1 MSPRKGF
8 TLIELLVV
16 IAIIAILA
24 AILFPVF
31 AQARAKARQIVCMN
45 NEKQM
50 ATAILIYN
58 QDYDDHWIDS
68 CAGYQTHRYYDYFNC
83 SQDVNHPA
91 WTYPKDGPTIYD
103 KNFLIKPYLKSLD
116 VLVCPT
122 VRVTSSYSKDVE
134 PIYAL
139 NQLLGFAAPNL
150 GPVPPD
156 RTASGAYWSVGP
168 FGRHGAQLTHPATT
182 MIMWE
187 HTTPYVECNTWST
200 APDHWETPHHKGFN
214 AAFAD
219 GHVKRWTV
227 IQMTNQLV
235 CYWDLLK

>member
-1 MSPRKGF
+1 MSQKKGF

-50 ATAILIYN
+50 VTAILMYN
-58 QDYDDHWIDS
+58 QDYDGHWIDS
-68 CAGYQTHRYYDYFNC
+68 CAGYQTYSYFNC

-91 WTYPKDGPTIYD
+91 WTYPKDAPTIYD

-116 VLVCPT
+116 VLVCPSA
-122 VRVTSSYSKDVE
+122 RVTSSYSRDVE

-139 NQLLGFAAPNL
+139 NQLDNAAVGFA
-150 GPVPPD
+150 GHIPPD
-156 RTASGAYWSVGP
+156 YKASTGAFWSVGP
-168 FGRHGAQLTHPATT
+168 FGRHGARLTHPTTT

-200 APDHWETPHHKGFN
+200 SPSHWETPHHKGFN
-214 AAFAD
+214 AVFAD

-227 IQMTNQLV
+227 GQMSNQLV
-235 CYWDLLK
+235 CYWDLP